1 MTGQPFNPLLRLFRH
16 QRKISGQTKYEWNA
30 GKMRNAMEDLDVCK
44 GRELDGEVMQ
54 VDEDKSS
61 VDRETRF

>member
-1 MTGQPFNPLLRLFRH
+1 
-16 QRKISGQTKYEWNA
+16 
-30 GKMRNAMEDLDVCK
+30 MRNAMEDLDVCK